1 MLMRAFIP
9 VCQELLPGL
18 RADRL
23 RLIIRIQS
31 LTPTGAST
39 SMTDSID
46 DNDRKMLDLLRQNGR
61 LTNQELADLIG
72 LSASQC
78 SRKRIALEQAGLILG
93 YHAQL
98 SPEADGAPVMGVV
111 EVRLLNHTTEASALF
126 YDFVRK
132 ADSIRDVFKLTGDYD
147 YLLKVAVVD
156 LADLSRL
163 IQELAGLRDCVSHLR
178 TSVVLER
185 LKESGVVIGPLV

>member
-1 MLMRAFIP
+1 MSA
-9 VCQELLPGL
+9 
-18 RADRL
+18 
-23 RLIIRIQS
+23 
-31 LTPTGAST
+31 T
-39 SMTDSID
+39 ID

-78 SRKRIALEQAGLILG
+78 SRRRIALEQAGLILG

-111 EVRLLNHTTEASALF
+111 EVRLLNHTAEAVDIF
-126 YDFVRK
+126 NDFVRQ
-132 ADSIRDVFKLTGDYD
+132 AVSIRDVLKLTGDYD
-147 YLLKVAVVD
+147 YLLKVAVAD
-156 LADLSRL
+156 LASLSRL
-163 IQELAGLRDCVSHLR
+163 IQELAGLRNCVGHLR

-185 LKESGVVIGPLV
+185 LKESGVVIVSKG

>member
-1 MLMRAFIP
+1 V
-9 VCQELLPGL
+9 VCVL
-18 RADRL
+18 RP
-23 RLIIRIQS
+23 IICTFLTLFTGNLQS
-31 LTPTGAST
+31 MS
-39 SMTDSID
+39 DSID

-111 EVRLLNHTTEASALF
+111 EVRLQNHTSEAVGLF
-126 YDFVRK
+126 HDFVRG
-132 ADSIRDVFKLTGDYD
+132 ADAIRDVLKLTGDYD
-147 YLLKVAVVD
+147 YLLKVAVAD
-156 LADLSRL
+156 LAGLSQL
-163 IQELAGLRDCVSHLR
+163 IQELAGLRNCVSHLR

-185 LKESGVVIGPLV
+185 LKESGVVIASRA

>member
-1 MLMRAFIP
+1 M
-9 VCQELLPGL
+9 
-18 RADRL
+18 
-23 RLIIRIQS
+23 
-31 LTPTGAST
+31 ST
-39 SMTDSID
+39 SLD

-61 LTNQELADLIG
+61 LSNQELADLIG

-98 SPEADGAPVMGVV
+98 SPEGDGAPVMGVV
-111 EVRLLNHTTEASALF
+111 EVRMLSHTPEAVELF

-132 ADSIRDVFKLTGDYD
+132 AEAIRDVLKLTGEYD
-147 YLLKVAVVD
+147 YLLKVAVPD
-156 LADLSRL
+156 LAALSQL
-163 IQELAGLRDCVSHLR
+163 INALSALRNCVSHLR

-185 LKESGVVIGPLV
+185 IKESGVVITSRA